1 MCCEG
6 GLAGKE
12 SDVAADE
19 AAALSNIHGL
29 LDSLESQRQSMLAR
43 LDATEVRSKAK
54 ATTKSFHACNILGGF
69 RVPGRLTSE
78 KCDTW

>member
-1 MCCEG
+1 MRSYTFLFTAESQGCHAG

-29 LDSLESQRQSMLAR
+29 LDSLERQRQSMLAS
-43 LDATEVRSKAK
+43 LDATEVR
-54 ATTKSFHACNILGGF
+54 
-69 RVPGRLTSE
+69 
-78 KCDTW
+78 

>member
-43 LDATEVRSKAK
+43 LDATEVHSQTR
-54 ATTKSFHACNILGGF
+54 ATTKSFLVCNILCGLH
-69 RVPGRLTSE
+69 VPGRLMSE